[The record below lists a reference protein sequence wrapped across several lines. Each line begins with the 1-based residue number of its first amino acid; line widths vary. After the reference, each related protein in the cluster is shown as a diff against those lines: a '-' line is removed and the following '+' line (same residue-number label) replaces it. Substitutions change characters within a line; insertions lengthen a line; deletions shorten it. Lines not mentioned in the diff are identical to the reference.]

1 MSKAVSK
8 RESTQFFLQKN
19 TESNQKL
26 ERRKMSHALLPAV
39 STLNLKSNREE
50 PLKTTRV
57 KGKTMS
63 VPEWR

>member
-1 MSKAVSK
+1 LL
-8 RESTQFFLQKN
+8 LQKN

-26 ERRKMSHALLPAV
+26 ERRKMSHTLLPAA

-50 PLKTTRV
+50 PLKTSRV